1 MLDTASKLPNDL
13 LEIYRDKCNKYSDAR
28 KNKMNRKYNPKTIFI
43 SNYDYSLWLENEELT
58 DKEESSDVPPI
69 SLLEGNEEKKE
80 GKGLKILT
88 PNKLLLTTHPIFLAE
103 IKDGNNSYKL
113 KNEIRQIVYRLYQD
127 NKITKKGSNSLIKS
141 L

>member
-13 LEIYRDKCNKYSDAR
+13 LEIYRDKCNKFSDAK

-43 SNYDYSLWLENEELT
+43 SNYDYSLWLESEELT

-69 SLLEGNEEKKE
+69 SLLEGNEEEKE

-127 NKITKKGSNSLIKS
+127 NKITKKGYNSLIKS

>member
-13 LEIYRDKCNKYSDAR
+13 LEIYRDKCNKFSDAR

-69 SLLEGNEEKKE
+69 SLLEGNEEEKE